1 MSLTNRVFTPAARR
15 FFNQYMGSVSW
26 GRLDVHLPGGE
37 CLTREGSEPGQHAA
51 MHVKRWRTFAK
62 VMRRGDIGFAESYI
76 AGDWET
82 PDLTALM
89 TVLAK
94 NVDQFNDKFSAKGWD
109 RWTTALQHAMRQ
121 NTLRQSRKNIEAH
134 YDLGNTFYQL
144 WLDPSMT
151 YSSALFHDEKQSLEQ
166 AQQAKYQRMLEQAE
180 LEPNSH
186 LLEVGCGWGGFA
198 AAAAEAG
205 HRVTGITISPSQLAF
220 AQERLAAEIK
230 AGSVSLE
237 LTDYREISGSFDAV
251 VSIEMFEA
259 VGREW
264 WSTYMET
271 LRGRVKPGARAVVQ
285 TITINDELFDSYVE
299 QPDFIQTCI
308 FPGSLLSCPSQ
319 FKDHARAAGLEAE
332 GDHFFGL
339 SYAET
344 LRRWQ
349 QAFNAEEDSVRDLG
363 FDTEFIRLW
372 NFYMSYCIGGFEAER
387 TNVAQ
392 FAFRAA

>member
-1 MSLTNRVFTPAARR
+1 M
-15 FFNQYMGSVSW
+15 
-26 GRLDVHLPGGE
+26 
-37 CLTREGSEPGQHAA
+37 
-51 MHVKRWRTFAK
+51 
-62 VMRRGDIGFAESYI
+62 
-76 AGDWET
+76 
-82 PDLTALM
+82 
-89 TVLAK
+89 
-94 NVDQFNDKFSAKGWD
+94 
-109 RWTTALQHAMRQ
+109 
-121 NTLRQSRKNIEAH
+121 
-134 YDLGNTFYQL
+134 
-144 WLDPSMT
+144 
-151 YSSALFHDEKQSLEQ
+151 
-166 AQQAKYQRMLEQAE
+166 
-180 LEPNSH
+180 
-186 LLEVGCGWGGFA
+186 
-198 AAAAEAG
+198 
-205 HRVTGITISPSQLAF
+205 TGITISPSQLAF

-264 WSTYMET
+264 WSTYMKT

-372 NFYMSYCIGGFEAER
+372 NVYMSYCIGGFEAER

-392 FAFRAA
+392 LHLGRLNHVYPNPSTPPCRKGWLPDALCRLGIRRLCRATQALHTRGRSDERRARLAAWVETMDASPVAMAPEESNEHYEVPSAFLRRRQSPP